1 MAYTSYSDLQTSVA
15 NYLGRSDLTSV
26 IPDFIRFAETR
37 LARDLRTRK
46 MLKSATSSMTAG
58 DARVGLPTDF
68 LEIRDLYTQ
77 GNPRK
82 PVTYMSPS
90 AFTRNARADESG
102 LPVFYTTLSA
112 EFQFAPIPDTAY
124 VLEILYYAQPTVL
137 SSSNSSN
144 VFLANY
150 PDALLYG
157 SLLEAEP
164 YLINDARSQTW
175 ATLYDRAIK
184 NISDADQ
191 SSEYS
196 GIPLQM
202 TITSR

>member
-1 MAYTSYSDLQTSVA
+1 MGYTNYTDLQASVA
-15 NYLGRSDLTSV
+15 SYLGRSDLAAV

-37 LARDLRTRK
+37 LSRELRTRL
-46 MLKSATSSMTAG
+46 MLKSATASMVSG
-58 DARVGLPTDF
+58 DARIALPTDF

-77 GNPRK
+77 GSPRM

-90 AFTRNARADESG
+90 AFTRDARADQSG
-102 LPVFYTTLSA
+102 LPVFYTVLA
-112 EFQFAPIPDTAY
+112 QEFQFAPEPDAAY
-124 VLEILYYAQPTVL
+124 VLEILYYAKPPVL
-137 SSSNSSN
+137 SSTNPSN

-157 SLLEAEP
+157 ALIEAEP

-175 ATLYDRAIK
+175 AALYDRAIK
-184 NISDADQ
+184 NIQDSDQ
-191 SSEYS
+191 NSEYS

-202 TITSR
+202 RITSR

>member
-15 NYLGRSDLTSV
+15 NYLGRSDLTAV

-37 LARDLRTRK
+37 LARELRTRK
-46 MLKSATSSMTAG
+46 MLKSATSSMVAG
-58 DARVGLPTDF
+58 DARVALPTDF
-68 LEIRDLYTQ
+68 LEVRDLYTQ
-77 GNPRK
+77 GNPRM

-112 EFQFAPIPDTAY
+112 EFQFAPIPDTDY

-137 SSSNSSN
+137 SNTNTSN

-157 SLLEAEP
+157 ALLEAEP

-191 SSEYS
+191 LGEDS
-196 GIPLQM
+196 GVPLQM
-202 TITSR
+202 TVTSR

>member
-15 NYLGRSDLTSV
+15 NYLGRSDLTTV

-37 LARDLRTRK
+37 LARELRTRK
-46 MLKSATSSMTAG
+46 MLKSATANMTAG
-58 DARVGLPTDF
+58 DARVALPTDF
-68 LEIRDLYTQ
+68 LEVRDLYTQ
-77 GNPRK
+77 GNPRM

-90 AFTRNARADESG
+90 AFTRDARADESG
-102 LPVFYTTLSA
+102 LPVFYTVLSA
-112 EFQFAPIPDTAY
+112 EFQFAPMPDTDY
-124 VLEILYYAQPTVL
+124 VLEILYYAQPPVL
-137 SSSNSSN
+137 SGSNSSN

-157 SLLEAEP
+157 ALLEAEP

-184 NISDADQ
+184 NIQDSDQ
-191 SSEYS
+191 NSEYS

-202 TITSR
+202 RITSR

>member
-1 MAYTSYSDLQTSVA
+1 
-15 NYLGRSDLTSV
+15 LTAV

-37 LARDLRTRK
+37 LSRDLRTRK

-58 DARVGLPTDF
+58 DARVALPTDF

-191 SSEYS
+191 SGEYS

>member
-15 NYLGRSDLTSV
+15 NYLGRSDLTAV

-37 LARDLRTRK
+37 LSRELRTRK
-46 MLKSATSSMTAG
+46 MLKSATASMTAG
-58 DARVGLPTDF
+58 DARVALPTDF
-68 LEIRDLYTQ
+68 LEVRDLYTQ
-77 GNPRK
+77 GNPRM

-90 AFTRNARADESG
+90 AFTRDARADESG
-102 LPVFYTTLSA
+102 LPVFYTVLSA

-124 VLEILYYAQPTVL
+124 VLEILYYAQPPVL
-137 SSSNSSN
+137 SGSNSSN

-157 SLLEAEP
+157 ALLEAEP

-184 NISDADQ
+184 NIQDSDQ
-191 SSEYS
+191 NSEYS

-202 TITSR
+202 RITSR

>member
-15 NYLGRSDLTSV
+15 NYLGRSDLTAV

-37 LARDLRTRK
+37 LSRELRTRK
-46 MLKSATSSMTAG
+46 MLKSATASMTAG
-58 DARVGLPTDF
+58 DARVALPTDF
-68 LEIRDLYTQ
+68 LEVRDLYTH
-77 GNPRK
+77 GNPRM

-90 AFTRNARADESG
+90 AFTRDARADESG
-102 LPVFYTTLSA
+102 LPVFYTVLSA
-112 EFQFAPIPDTAY
+112 EFQFAPKPDTAY

-157 SLLEAEP
+157 TLLEAEP
-164 YLINDARSQTW
+164 YLINDQRSQTW
-175 ATLYDRAIK
+175 ALLYDRAVK
-184 NISDADQ
+184 NIQDSDQ
-191 SSEYS
+191 NSEYS

-202 TITSR
+202 RITSR

>member
-15 NYLGRSDLTSV
+15 NYLGRSDLTAV

-37 LARDLRTRK
+37 LARELRTRK

-58 DARVGLPTDF
+58 DARVALPTDF

-175 ATLYDRAIK
+175 AALYDRAIK

-191 SSEYS
+191 SGEYS

>member
-1 MAYTSYSDLQTSVA
+1 
-15 NYLGRSDLTSV
+15 
-26 IPDFIRFAETR
+26 
-37 LARDLRTRK
+37 
-46 MLKSATSSMTAG
+46 MLKSATATMTAG
-58 DARVGLPTDF
+58 DARVALPTDF
-68 LEIRDLYTQ
+68 LEIRDLYTL

-137 SSSNSSN
+137 SSTNSSN

-157 SLLEAEP
+157 ALLEAEP

-191 SSEYS
+191 AGEYS

>member
-1 MAYTSYSDLQTSVA
+1 MAYTTYSELQTSIA
-15 NYLGRSDLTSV
+15 NYLGRSDLASI

-37 LARDLRTRK
+37 LSRDLRTRV
-46 MLKSATSSMTAG
+46 MLKSATTSMTAG
-58 DARVGLPTDF
+58 DATVALPTDF
-68 LEIRDLYTQ
+68 LEIRNLFTQ
-77 GNPRK
+77 GNPRM
-82 PVTYMSPS
+82 PVTYLSPS
-90 AFTRNARADESG
+90 AFTRDARADESG
-102 LPVFYTTLSA
+102 LPVFYTVLASD
-112 EFQFAPIPDTAY
+112 FQFAPIPDTTY
-124 VLEILYYAQPTVL
+124 VLEILYYAKPTVL
-137 SSSNSSN
+137 SNTTASN

-150 PDALLYG
+150 PDALLYA

-191 SSEYS
+191 GGEYS

-202 TITSR
+202 KITSR

>member
-1 MAYTSYSDLQTSVA
+1 
-15 NYLGRSDLTSV
+15 
-26 IPDFIRFAETR
+26 
-37 LARDLRTRK
+37 
-46 MLKSATSSMTAG
+46 
-58 DARVGLPTDF
+58 
-68 LEIRDLYTQ
+68 
-77 GNPRK
+77 
-82 PVTYMSPS
+82 MSPS
-90 AFTRNARADESG
+90 AFTRDARADESG
-102 LPVFYTTLSA
+102 LPVFYTVLSA

-137 SSSNSSN
+137 STSNSSN

-157 SLLEAEP
+157 ALLEAEP

-184 NISDADQ
+184 NISDSDQ
-191 SSEYS
+191 NSEYS

-202 TITSR
+202 RITSR

>member
-15 NYLGRSDLTSV
+15 NYLGRSDLTTV

-37 LARDLRTRK
+37 LARELRTRK
-46 MLKSATSSMTAG
+46 MLKSATASMTAG
-58 DARVGLPTDF
+58 DARVALPTDF
-68 LEIRDLYTQ
+68 LEVRDLYTQ
-77 GNPRK
+77 GNPRM

-90 AFTRNARADESG
+90 GFTRDARADESG
-102 LPVFYTTLSA
+102 LPVFYTVLSA
-112 EFQFAPIPDTAY
+112 EFQFAPMPDTAY
-124 VLEILYYAQPTVL
+124 VLEILYYAQPPVL
-137 SSSNSSN
+137 SDTNSSN

-157 SLLEAEP
+157 ALLEAEP

-184 NISDADQ
+184 NIQDSDQ
-191 SSEYS
+191 NSEYS

-202 TITSR
+202 RLTSR

>member
-1 MAYTSYSDLQTSVA
+1 MAYTNYTDLQASVA
-15 NYLGRSDLTSV
+15 SYLGRSDLTSV

-37 LARDLRTRK
+37 LARELRTRL
-46 MLKSATSSMTAG
+46 MLKSATAPTVAA
-58 DARVGLPTDF
+58 DARVALPTDF
-68 LEIRDLYTQ
+68 LEIRDLFVQ
-77 GNPRK
+77 GNPRM
-82 PVTYMSPS
+82 PVTYLSPS
-90 AFTRNARADESG
+90 AFTRDARADESG
-102 LPVFYTTLSA
+102 LPVFYTVLAS
-112 EFQFAPIPDTAY
+112 EFQFAPQPDTVY
-124 VLEILYYAQPTVL
+124 TLEILYYAKPPVL
-137 SSSNSSN
+137 SSTVASN

-157 SLLEAEP
+157 SLIEAEP

-191 SSEYS
+191 GGEYS

-202 TITSR
+202 KLTSR

>member
-15 NYLGRSDLTSV
+15 NYLGRSDLTAV

-58 DARVGLPTDF
+58 DARVALPTDF

-90 AFTRNARADESG
+90 AFTRNARANESG

-164 YLINDARSQTW
+164 YLINDQRSQTW
-175 ATLYDRAIK
+175 ALLYDRAVK
-184 NISDADQ
+184 NIQDSDQ
-191 SSEYS
+191 NSEYS

-202 TITSR
+202 RITSR

>member
-15 NYLGRSDLTSV
+15 NYLGRSDLTTV

-37 LARDLRTRK
+37 LARELRTRK
-46 MLKSATSSMTAG
+46 MLKSATASMTAG
-58 DARVGLPTDF
+58 DARVALPTDF
-68 LEIRDLYTQ
+68 LEVRDLYTQ
-77 GNPRK
+77 GNPRM

-90 AFTRNARADESG
+90 AFTRDARADESG
-102 LPVFYTTLSA
+102 LPVFYTVLAS
-112 EFQFAPIPDTAY
+112 EFQFAPMPDTAY
-124 VLEILYYAQPTVL
+124 VLEILYYAQPPVL
-137 SSSNSSN
+137 SGSNSSN

-157 SLLEAEP
+157 ALLEAEP

-175 ATLYDRAIK
+175 ALLYDRAVK
-184 NISDADQ
+184 NIQDSDQ
-191 SSEYS
+191 NSEYS

-202 TITSR
+202 RITSR

>member
-15 NYLGRSDLTSV
+15 NYLGRSDLTAV

-58 DARVGLPTDF
+58 DARVALPTDF

-137 SSSNSSN
+137 SSTNSSN

-191 SSEYS
+191 SGEYS